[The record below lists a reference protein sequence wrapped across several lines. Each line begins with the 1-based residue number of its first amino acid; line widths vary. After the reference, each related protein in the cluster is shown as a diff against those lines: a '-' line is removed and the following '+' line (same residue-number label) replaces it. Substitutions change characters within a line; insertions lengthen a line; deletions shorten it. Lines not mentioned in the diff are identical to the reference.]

1 MGLEDHYWVN
11 VQNPS
16 YFPVNIDPYGF
27 SNIYL
32 SLGSTTRLPPKWPTS
47 AGHFSHCSLGF
58 LLDSVLNHEVLVL
71 MIRSFWWLTSIKITP
86 KTWVISV
93 LPPQKNTSQTNIPAA
108 KMCFSSSLHQRI
120 HPKKPNQ
127 PMVNWYPII
136 TLLVAVESKA
146 SHNDNQPSMLG
157 KVEKTTWVM
166 DNHVWNYT
174 PNETNI
180 RMEKSTIWIKM
191 YLLSKKDKCPLPT
204 ILLFWRVTF
213 RDILGQSQVLGGFH
227 GTFIFQTSKWPT
239 DFQVAGSCS
248 FQGGWNKNHLPKNQR
263 KWKVSTT
270 KF

>member
-1 MGLEDHYWVN
+1 MGLEDHYLVN

-16 YFPVNIDPYGF
+16 YFPVNMDPYGF

-136 TLLVAVESKA
+136 TLLVVVESKA

-157 KVEKTTWVM
+157 KVEKTTCVM

-191 YLLSKKDKCPLPT
+191 YLLSKNDKCPLPT
-204 ILLFWRVTF
+204 MLH
-213 RDILGQSQVLGGFH
+213 LGTVSGAGWISWHFH
-227 GTFIFQTSKWPT
+227 LPN
-239 DFQVAGSCS
+239 FQVTYRLSS
-248 FQGGWNKNHLPKNQR
+248 FGKLFISGRVKQKPPPKKPR